1 MYAAIAWILLCI
13 GIILLGILVYELYL
27 YIQNQKKQ
35 TKIFEKIERENRK
48 IASELKEIKKKLEN
62 KSDNTNTDNLRD

>member
-35 TKIFEKIERENRK
+35 TKIFEKIEKENRQ